1 MAKHGPP
8 RVMFFSSCGRAA
20 ALAENGA
27 STVEQSIVAD
37 LLFARRG
44 TDLLIGAFPRSA
56 ALPRAVEA
64 ETQEHP

>member
-1 MAKHGPP
+1 MRP
-8 RVMFFSSCGRAA
+8 RRR
-20 ALAENGA
+20 LAENGA